1 MLREVES
8 RFFGD
13 VPTLDPADDLEVTD
27 ERLPKLLSRIEGVQV
42 IAFVLSTPKLLSRIE
57 GVMEKRPS

>member
-8 RFFGD
+8 RFFND

-42 IAFVLSTPKLLSRIE
+42 MAFVPPTPKLLFTGGSS
-57 GVMEKRPS
+57 V